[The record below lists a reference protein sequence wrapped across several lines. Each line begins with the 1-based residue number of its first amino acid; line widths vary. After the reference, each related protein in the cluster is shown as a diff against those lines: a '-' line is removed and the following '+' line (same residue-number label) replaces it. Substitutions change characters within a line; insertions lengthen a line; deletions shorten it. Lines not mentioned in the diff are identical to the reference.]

1 MLLSESDVMNYSF
14 EQILDEAIY
23 LTENEAVSKVAAIPV
38 VENSRLGAAVVS
50 INDLDNIVEDYGCDY
65 EDAFCAIAEQNEL
78 DPNALAVSV
87 EDWKLIETP
96 ELAGMVPNIVVKPI
110 SEDSDEY
117 ALVEGCFEAFLES
130 GDDDYFYP
138 IFGIL
143 EGDAEG
149 AASVAADA
157 SEKPG
162 VFSKMK
168 DKVQSGYNYGK
179 GKAMQGYGWVKDNP
193 KKAGAGAAAVIG
205 AGAIAALAHRYAAN
219 KNKPGFA
226 AKILAAIKRLA
237 SKVTP
242 GSPEHSKLQQLANT
256 IKNHKM
262 AVGAGVAAAGGAYLG
277 RHKIKQGVDWARNQ
291 ASTAWNNRGKGKEA
305 PATAK
310 Q

>member
-1 MLLSESDVMNYSF
+1 MLLSESDVMTSDF
-14 EQILDEAIY
+14 EAILDEAVY
-23 LTENEAVSKVAAIPV
+23 LDESEAVTKLPAIPV

-50 INDLDNIVEDYGCDY
+50 INDLNSIVEDYGCDY

-78 DPNALAVSV
+78 DPEDLAVSV

-96 ELAGMVPNIVVKPI
+96 ELGYMVPNIVVKPI

-149 AASVAADA
+149 AASVADDA
-157 SEKPG
+157 AKKPG
-162 VFSKMK
+162 VFSRLKG
-168 DKVQSGYNYGK
+168 KVQTGYDYGK
-179 GKAMQGYGWVKDNP
+179 GKAMQGYGWAKDNP
-193 KKAGAGAAAVIG
+193 KKAGAGAAAVVG

-242 GSPEHSKLQQLANT
+242 GSAEHSKLQQLANA
-256 IKNHKM
+256 IKNHKGATAA
-262 AVGAGVAAAGGAYLG
+262 AVAGTAAAAGGAYAG
-277 RHKIKQGVDWARNQ
+277 RHKIAQGGRWA
-291 ASTAWNNRGKGKEA
+291 KGKVSSLMHRGNNAASE
-305 PATAK
+305 

>member
-1 MLLSESDVMNYSF
+1 MIISESTYLDLDNYQYDDTALSVN
-14 EQILDEAIY
+14 
-23 LTENEAVSKVAAIPV
+23 TIPV
-38 VENSRLGAAVVS
+38 LENSRINLAMVS
-50 INDLDNIVEDYGCDY
+50 INNLSKLTEDYGCDY
-65 EDAFCAIAEQNEL
+65 EDAFYAVAESNQINPE
-78 DPNALAVSV
+78 DLAVIV

-96 ELAGMVPNIVVKPI
+96 ELGYMVPNIVVKPI

-157 SEKPG
+157 AEKPG
-162 VFSKMK
+162 VFSRMK
-168 DKVQSGYNYGK
+168 GKVQSGYNYGK

-193 KKAGAGAAAVIG
+193 KKAGAGAAAVVG
-205 AGAIAALAHRYAAN
+205 AGAVAALAHRYMAN

-242 GSPEHSKLQQLANT
+242 GSAEHSKLQQLANT
-256 IKNHKM
+256 IKNNK
-262 AVGAGVAAAGGAYLG
+262 AATAAAIAGTAAAAGGAYAG
-277 RHKIKQGVDWARNQ
+277 RHKIAQGASRVRDWGKDKFSSLR
-291 ASTAWNNRGKGKEA
+291 NRGSN
-305 PATAK
+305 TANTTSE

>member
-1 MLLSESDVMNYSF
+1 MLLSESDVMTSDF
-14 EQILDEAIY
+14 EAILDEAVY
-23 LTENEAVSKVAAIPV
+23 LDESEAVTKLPAIPV

-50 INDLDNIVEDYGCDY
+50 INDLNSIVEDYGCDY

-78 DPNALAVSV
+78 DPEDLAVSV

-96 ELAGMVPNIVVKPI
+96 ELGYMVPNIVVKPI

-157 SEKPG
+157 AEKPG
-162 VFSKMK
+162 VFSRM
-168 DKVQSGYNYGK
+168 K

-193 KKAGAGAAAVIG
+193 KKAGTGAAAVVG
-205 AGAIAALAHRYAAN
+205 AGAVAALAHRYMAN

-242 GSPEHSKLQQLANT
+242 GSAEHSKLQQLANT
-256 IKNHKM
+256 IKNHK
-262 AVGAGVAAAGGAYLG
+262 AATAAAIAGTATAAGGAYAG
-277 RHKIKQGVDWARNQ
+277 RHKIAQGGRWA
-291 ASTAWNNRGKGKEA
+291 KGKVSSLMHRGNNAASE
-305 PATAK
+305 

>member
-1 MLLSESDVMNYSF
+1 MLLSESDVMTSDF
-14 EQILDEAIY
+14 EAILDEAVY
-23 LTENEAVSKVAAIPV
+23 LDESEAVTKLPAIPV

-50 INDLDNIVEDYGCDY
+50 INDLNSIVEDYGCDY

-78 DPNALAVSV
+78 DPEDLAVSV

-96 ELAGMVPNIVVKPI
+96 ELGYMVPNIVVKPI

-157 SEKPG
+157 AEKPG
-162 VFSKMK
+162 VFSRMK
-168 DKVQSGYNYGK
+168 DKMQSGYNYGK

-193 KKAGAGAAAVIG
+193 KKAGAGAAAVVG
-205 AGAIAALAHRYAAN
+205 AGAVAALAHRYMAN

-242 GSPEHSKLQQLANT
+242 GSAEHNKLKQLANT
-256 IKNHKM
+256 IKNNK
-262 AVGAGVAAAGGAYLG
+262 AATAAAIAGTAAAAGGAYAG
-277 RHKIKQGVDWARNQ
+277 RHKIAQ
-291 ASTAWNNRGKGKEA
+291 AGRWGKGKIKGFMNRGDNAASE
-305 PATAK
+305 

>member
-1 MLLSESDVMNYSF
+1 MLLSESELNMYNVDS
-14 EQILDEAIY
+14 ILDEAVLLDESESITK
-23 LTENEAVSKVAAIPV
+23 LPAVPV
-38 VENSRLGAAVVS
+38 VENSRLGCGVVS
-50 INDLDNIVEDYGCDY
+50 FKDLESITEDYGCDY

-78 DPNALAVSV
+78 DPEDLAVSV

-96 ELAGMVPNIVVKPI
+96 ELGYMVPNIVVKPI

-143 EGDAEG
+143 EGDGEG
-149 AASVAADA
+149 AATVAADA
-157 SEKPG
+157 AEKPG
-162 VFSKMK
+162 VFSRMKGKM
-168 DKVQSGYNYGK
+168 QSGYEYGK
-179 GKAMQGYGWVKDNP
+179 GKAMQGYNWAKANP
-193 KKAGAGAAAVIG
+193 KKAGAGAAAVVG

-242 GSPEHSKLQQLANT
+242 GSAEHSKLQQLANT
-256 IKNHKM
+256 IKNHKAATAA
-262 AVGAGVAAAGGAYLG
+262 AVAGTAAAAGGAYVG
-277 RHKIKQGVDWARNQ
+277 RHKIAQGGRWA
-291 ASTAWNNRGKGKEA
+291 KGKVSSLMHRGDNAASE
-305 PATAK
+305 

>member
-14 EQILDEAIY
+14 EQILDEAVY
-23 LTENEAVSKVAAIPV
+23 LDENEAVTKVAAIPV

-50 INDLDNIVEDYGCDY
+50 INDINSIVEDYGCDY
-65 EDAFCAIAEQNEL
+65 EDAFCAIAEQNEI
-78 DPNALAVSV
+78 DPEDLAVSV

-96 ELAGMVPNIVVKPI
+96 ELGYVVPNIVVKPI
-110 SEDSDEY
+110 SENSDEY

-149 AASVAADA
+149 AAEVAADA
-157 SEKPG
+157 AEKPG
-162 VFSKMK
+162 VFSRMK
-168 DKVQSGYNYGK
+168 DKAMQGYNYGK
-179 GKAMQGYGWVKDNP
+179 DKAMQGYGWVKDNP
-193 KKAGAGAAAVIG
+193 KKAAAGGAAVVGAGL
-205 AGAIAALAHRYAAN
+205 IAALAHRYAAN

-237 SKVTP
+237 AKVTP
-242 GSPEHSKLQQLANT
+242 GSPEHSKLKQLANT
-256 IKNHKM
+256 IKNHK
-262 AVGAGVAAAGGAYLG
+262 AATAAAIAGTAAAAGGAYVG
-277 RHKIKQGVDWARNQ
+277 RHKIAQGGRW
-291 ASTAWNNRGKGKEA
+291 TKGKVSSLVHRGNNAASE
-305 PATAK
+305 